1 MVVVERA
8 VPVTIIEDGKSRVVY
23 TTQQTVQGVVDDAG
37 YNWKKMMPMED
48 GMTKVKSGMQIHVVP
63 YTVKRVKRTET
74 MPVTYRNGT
83 TAAFLLMQQS
93 LFRKEHREREKSK

>member
-8 VPVTIIEDGKSRVVY
+8 VPVTIIEDGKSKVVY

-48 GMTKVKSGMQIHVVP
+48 GMTKVGCKKCGDLILE
-63 YTVKRVKRTET
+63 YLT
-74 MPVTYRNGT
+74 
-83 TAAFLLMQQS
+83 
-93 LFRKEHREREKSK
+93 KE